1 MESETKENNKF
12 RGCNVLAIGCLGVF
26 LFICFL
32 FFIVIITKPAF
43 LWNPIAV
50 FFNKKEIVNDP
61 KAFTVEEA
69 KKQIEE
75 SIKESSLK
83 NTEIKIHQDIITAVT
98 KESLKNLPNSKVK
111 IKNSELYL
119 YWDLIS
125 EKDKKPVYG
134 FVKFVKDEE
143 KIKLDSFGSIRANL
157 KGSGFNGLANF
168 IIKNIG
174 QDESVINSL
183 LGAKDNKLILQN
195 IDFIEE
201 NLVLK
206 TDINFNLYD

>member
-1 MESETKENNKF
+1 MESDVKENNKF

-32 FFIVIITKPAF
+32 FFIVIFTKPAF
-43 LWNPIAV
+43 LWNPIAN
-50 FFNKKEIVNDP
+50 FFNKNEIVIDSEDIS
-61 KAFTVEEA
+61 VEEA

-111 IKNSELYL
+111 IKNKELYL
-119 YWDLIS
+119 YWDLIG
-125 EKDKKPVYG
+125 EKDKKPIYG
-134 FVKFVKDEE
+134 YVKFVKNESG
-143 KIKLDSFGSIRANL
+143 ISLDSFGSIRTIL

-174 QDESVINSL
+174 QEESVINTL
-183 LGAKDNKLILQN
+183 LGAKENKLILQN
-195 IDFIEE
+195 FDFIEE